1 MVKRRTLLTSGV
13 LAVVSGAGCINRF
26 SNGDNNHAA
35 EEDTQKHENESIEAN
50 ESSETD
56 DGSQHPAAAVHVI
69 RMDLTTDTV
78 GATAAITMRNI
89 TSETI
94 HSIDVEVTFYDHID
108 TAIGS
113 SIGGVTDVPPDE
125 KVEITV
131 HAEGPRYTDA
141 AAYEITNMIVE

>member
-1 MVKRRTLLTSGV
+1 MKRRTLLRSSV
-13 LAVVSGAGCINRF
+13 LAIISGAGCINRF
-26 SNGDNNHAA
+26 SNGDSNRAP
-35 EEDTQKHENESIEAN
+35 EEDKQEPENESPEAN
-50 ESSETD
+50 DSIETN

-94 HSIDVEVTFYDHID
+94 SSIDVEVTFYDHID

-113 SIGGVTDVPPDE
+113 SIGGVTDVSPNE
-125 KVEITV
+125 EVEITV

-141 AAYEITNMIVE
+141 AAYEITDLIVE